1 MPEEK
6 RDILKKI
13 HDKEAIFKD
22 KKILIVDDDMR
33 NVFALISIL
42 ETKGLKTIVAENG
55 QKSLDQLEKHIDTNL
70 VLMDIMMP
78 EMDGFTAMKKIRQMG
93 PKINKIPIIALTAKA
108 MKGDRAECI
117 NAGANDYLSKPV
129 DAQKLLSMLRVW
141 LY

>member
-1 MPEEK
+1 
-6 RDILKKI
+6 
-13 HDKEAIFKD
+13 
-22 KKILIVDDDMR
+22 MR